1 MVLGFVHLNLVK
13 CFTFDRLSLFWP
25 LGLRKVGCLD
35 MDLCLGTL
43 FEIAPPLE
51 VVITTKGTTIA
62 HISMRSIVCGLDN
75 YIGESSL
82 TNFTIVSILL
92 ASLGGLT
99 P

>member
-13 CFTFDRLSLFWP
+13 CFTFDRSSLFWP

-51 VVITTKGTTIA
+51 VVIT
-62 HISMRSIVCGLDN
+62 
-75 YIGESSL
+75 L
-82 TNFTIVSILL
+82 TNFAIFGIVL
-92 ASLGGLT
+92 ASQGC
-99 P
+99 